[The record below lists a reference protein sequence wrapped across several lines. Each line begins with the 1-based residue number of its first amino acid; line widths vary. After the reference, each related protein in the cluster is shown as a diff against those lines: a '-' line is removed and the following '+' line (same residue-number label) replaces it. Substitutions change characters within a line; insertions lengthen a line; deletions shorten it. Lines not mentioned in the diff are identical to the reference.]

1 MLIQLTP
8 PVIEI
13 DGLLHGRGTEIAFD
27 GAAGAG
33 GIDDDGG

>member
-1 MLIQLTP
+1 MVMELTP

-13 DGLLHGRGTEIAFD
+13 DGLLHGLRSEIAFD

-33 GIDDDGG
+33 GIDDE